1 MADFTLTEKEIEIV
15 LNAISGTLTHVSEE
29 LGQKIEKILHEHEAI
44 QHQTKRS

>member
-29 LGQKIEKILHEHEAI
+29 LGQKIEKILHEHESI
-44 QHQTKRS
+44 NK